1 MFASR
6 AAETATP
13 RQPPT
18 IPALDF
24 APLTGD
30 DSILSI
36 TSTSTTTS
44 EGSLAPPLLPSKKG
58 GSKRVL
64 VPKKPLQQSNQPT
77 PSTLGSSTISASRPA
92 AKSLRRP
99 LNDENSYQPPSEWS
113 VVPPPPPPRTVGN
126 PHQFASARRIAP
138 PVAAPVH
145 AQPQPK
151 PEPVAILPVKTEDGS
166 SKTVGHSRHSS
177 IGASSVRTTTSVRST
192 GTIRTQKGNTLRVYA
207 DEPNSQDTPVLVKKK
222 KSRLALDLGW
232 ALGDK
237 TNGQTKDKE
246 VNTPIS
252 ATSTR
257 APTPTLKEKGSL
269 SRLSNI
275 LKSKSSTLRLSTGS
289 SPDKEN
295 VDAKD
300 KDKWKWSIGLSRGR
314 KENSVKEVFGG
325 RRAKSP
331 EPAPPAIRNLS
342 SFASSAGPVEY
353 EYRTPSLDDH
363 PPSLTPRPIE
373 KDPAPS
379 IPPTIRSV
387 SAPLTSITT
396 LSDTLPRPVSARPVS
411 VRIPSGPS
419 NKHHY
424 RTFSADAAAIL
435 HPIESPV
442 AMTRFEPD
450 PDQTPIRRPASPSVL
465 AKRGDDSPVSPTADT
480 PTYNSD
486 SLAIRAMRSV
496 RSMARL
502 FVGPEDDEKENK
514 EKETKVKKRHSRM
527 TLKGMGID
535 VFAGHERRHSSSSQ
549 ESWVA
554 GAPSPTEASSSTA
567 TKSPN
572 MPAVGVTVDRPIVS
586 ASVRE
591 RMSTSISVRPPSSEV
606 EAPPRPSVETFGT
619 MRIQKGRRS
628 GSTRRTLSTASNI
641 TAISSGTNSSNDS
654 GYGAMPGSRDASRRI
669 SSAGSGGRLSLF
681 SALSSKSS
689 QGNLNAKPA
698 ADSLTNKTAR
708 KRGSLAGLFD
718 LAASMAS
725 SSGSRSRRSSRVS
738 KGSVESAGSRHSSG
752 SEPTQT
758 PTQDAH
764 AANARDRLEERI
776 RTYNTLHT
784 IPASPAPIQE
794 EEDELSSS
802 GLDTITNPQ
811 ITRPSIPTF
820 QPRTLTRNVTVTYGG
835 SISKARQQ
843 DVTPQRRLK
852 PKRRPASDHLLSSWE
867 VEKRQGVVS
876 DEEGAVAISM
886 VNAATSELG
895 DLINHL
901 DLAGTPEATPVKN
914 ATPRRPRAFTTGD
927 SPVSAL
933 QEATKQWS
941 WSPLKGRN
949 VSTAH
954 LPQPPLMPTAPLS
967 TGNSTFGRRIARPE
981 LPIEQS
987 PTEYITSSR
996 RSSTTTATM
1005 DGSDSIFDSPLKNR
1019 GRKQSGGS
1027 LLTSLGKASTG
1038 TMLSL
1043 HDRSFGKGSTGTM
1056 LSAFGPSKGST
1067 NTHGAVG
1074 DVSLTAF
1081 GPGRLD
1087 NSRVEETH
1095 GEADD
1100 SDIPEEL
1107 QELLSSNSEDT
1118 SLGSTEANLFCDLS
1132 IPGSASALMSSAHIE
1147 SLLRRPSQTGNKSS
1161 VASIPPTSVPAIPLP
1176 AQPSLAKVSSSSS
1189 LSVAHHTDEIKA
1201 GSAIPRSSASKPAS
1215 ENLNRLSTSAL
1226 HDHSTSLDTLDEE
1239 DSLSASD
1246 EDITDHTGR
1255 SSFDFTK
1262 ELNRLNEGG
1271 SRQSFVE
1278 QLANTWKP
1286 PSQSTGTR
1294 AAQEM
1299 PPLPSLD
1306 FLRQITHQD
1315 KADIDSQKQASSD
1328 DLPLAPNPDSTMY
1341 AIANLDLSLV
1351 LPSDSPKKS
1360 KAPAKPVGR
1369 KVDHVR
1375 ASSLSESLDASM
1387 AALTSLNQS
1396 VNHPSKPRPHSTTIE
1411 SDVSKRH
1418 TRIAQARAY
1427 KRFQN
1432 MRERTFSAATT
1443 ASFGSVVNPGA
1454 PDPFN
1459 YSHPTSDLEASG
1471 DESSAEN
1478 SERRQNQTVASI
1490 PSISSYGAVL
1500 NSGVRNPFG
1509 YDVTM
1514 DYSQS
1519 VEMARGCNPR
1529 YSIDSDR
1536 SSFYF
1541 DSSKLAAR
1549 GQRGDDSIM
1558 SSRSKSTRPLSFR
1571 QQPRPDSIMS
1581 TSSFA
1586 WGHGSQGMQG
1596 SRTSWAKDRHDPARD
1611 SILSEFSFRRLSR
1624 PGLGDKMFESGPLYS
1639 IAGSPAQ
1646 SSPCMEFGREDN
1658 CQNLRRSIDSADSR
1672 SVRFSVDSIFDKT
1685 GSNTSSISSPSVFGY
1700 DESGVSASQSFF
1712 AAGVKPQFRPLSM
1725 FSMASECD
1733 SSRED
1738 DTMISMLGGDHTK
1751 VPRASLGSA
1760 VNSSPCVRAEKKRR
1774 AAWKARNEDS
1784 LQSSQLSG
1792 ISMSSTDAQEE
1803 AIISQGNMSFSPF
1816 SFDESEKSR
1825 EAEPVSTQENVQ
1837 ILDQFLSASAN
1848 PSWVDLNGSINQ
1860 SEPVVFRPASPPTPP
1875 LSYASSVDGSQ
1886 SSIDVEKLKMLLE
1899 SSAPPSFNPDRLRPQ
1914 GKGHRRRSHMSEMSR
1929 ISVIESIAEEV
1940 TSESGSPRAPTFE
1953 SIPEPSIVIWDTQS
1967 RRSSWRE
1974 SIDWESEFGV
1984 MLRRFYSLQ
1993 TEARET
1999 VQESQNMWLDTD
2011 FSRFALATFDP
2022 PRNPAGIQALLE
2034 HSQKMFNPLPLEL
2047 CVRKPRSRANSRP
2060 SPYPRGPAKTISGQ
2074 PFRRHGR
2081 TPSVESAINCISPFP
2096 NPLSSSTT
2104 ELSVSPSPATLSS
2117 SSVNFQSATD
2127 SVPQEN
2133 THPAPSL
2140 CSVIEA
2146 DAKRN
2151 VLGRRIGKPVDKTNT
2166 KSVNEW
2172 AFGKKIS
2179 EVLGNKSATK
2189 SHGVSNSSAT
2199 AKENRETEAQG
2210 TLTRNTSLRISR
2222 ARPPRRPTA
2231 ASVLAPNTLR
2241 V

>member
-6 AAETATP
+6 ATETET
-13 RQPPT
+13 PPT
-18 IPALDF
+18 IPALNLTT
-24 APLTGD
+24 APLSPFTGD

-36 TSTSTTTS
+36 ASTSTTS

-64 VPKKPLQQSNQPT
+64 VPKKPLQQSNQAAS
-77 PSTLGSSTISASRPA
+77 STLGSSTISASRPA

-99 LNDENSYQPPSEWS
+99 RNDENSYQPPSEWS

-138 PVAAPVH
+138 AVAAPVH
-145 AQPQPK
+145 TQPPPK

-166 SKTVGHSRHSS
+166 SNDRPKHSRSAS
-177 IGASSVRTTTSVRST
+177 VGASSVRTTTGSVRSI
-192 GTIRTQKGNTLRVYA
+192 GTIRTQKENTFRVYA
-207 DEPNSQDTPVLVKKK
+207 DDPNSQDTPVLVKKK

-246 VNTPIS
+246 VNTPVS

-257 APTPTLKEKGSL
+257 AATPTLEKKGSI

-289 SPDKEN
+289 SEDKEN
-295 VDAKD
+295 ADAKD
-300 KDKWKWSIGLSRGR
+300 KEKWKWSIGLSRGR

-342 SFASSAGPVEY
+342 AFASSAGPVEY
-353 EYRTPSLDDH
+353 EYRTPSLEDH
-363 PPSLTPRPIE
+363 PPSLAPRPIE

-396 LSDTLPRPVSARPVS
+396 LSETLPRPIS

-435 HPIESPV
+435 HPIESPI

-450 PDQTPIRRPASPSVL
+450 PDQTPVRRPASPTLLV
-465 AKRGDDSPVSPTADT
+465 ARGDDSPVSPTADT
-480 PTYNSD
+480 PKYNSD

-502 FVGPEDDEKENK
+502 FVGPEEDENEN
-514 EKETKVKKRHSRM
+514 KVKKRHSRM
-527 TLKGMGID
+527 TLKGMSID

-549 ESWVA
+549 ESWVI
-554 GAPSPTEASSSTA
+554 GAPSPTASGSTA
-567 TKSPN
+567 VKNTN
-572 MPAVGVTVDRPIVS
+572 TPATSAAVDRPIVS
-586 ASVRE
+586 ASMRE
-591 RMSTSISVRPPSSEV
+591 RMSTSVTVRPPSSEV
-606 EAPPRPSVETFGT
+606 EAPPRASVETFGT
-619 MRIQKGRRS
+619 MRMQKGRRS
-628 GSTRRTLSTASNI
+628 GSTRRTLSTASNM
-641 TAISSGTNSSNDS
+641 TSLSSGTSGSNDS

-689 QGNLNAKPA
+689 QGNLTAKPA
-698 ADSLTNKTAR
+698 ADSLTDKTAR

-725 SSGSRSRRSSRVS
+725 SSGSSRSRRSSKVS

-752 SEPTQT
+752 SEPTPAST
-758 PTQDAH
+758 HDAR
-764 AANARDRLEERI
+764 AADARDRLEERI

-794 EEDELSSS
+794 EEDELSPSD
-802 GLDTITNPQ
+802 LDTITNPQ

-820 QPRTLTRNVTVTYGG
+820 QPRTLTRNVTVNHGG

-843 DVTPQRRLK
+843 DVTPQRRITH
-852 PKRRPASDHLLSSWE
+852 KRRPASEHLLSSWE
-867 VEKRQGVVS
+867 VERRQGIAS
-876 DEEGAVAISM
+876 DNEGGVAISV

-895 DLINHL
+895 DLIHHL
-901 DLAGTPEATPVKN
+901 DLAGTPEATPVKS

-933 QEATKQWS
+933 QEEAKQWS
-941 WSPLKGRN
+941 WSPLKDRN
-949 VSTAH
+949 VSTAR
-954 LPQPPLMPTAPLS
+954 LPQPPLMSTAPLS
-967 TGNSTFGRRIARPE
+967 TGNSTFGRSIARPA
-981 LPIEQS
+981 LPIEES
-987 PTEYITSSR
+987 PTDHITSSR
-996 RSSTTTATM
+996 RSSATAGTM
-1005 DGSDSIFDSPLKNR
+1005 DESDSIYDSPLKNR

-1027 LLTSLGKASTG
+1027 LLTNLGKGSTG

-1043 HDRSFGKGSTGTM
+1043 HHRSFGKGSTGTM
-1056 LSAFGPSKGST
+1056 LSAFGPSKGSS
-1067 NTHGAVG
+1067 NVLNAAG

-1081 GPGRLD
+1081 GPGRLND
-1087 NSRVEETH
+1087 SGVEEDQ
-1095 GEADD
+1095 GEADN

-1107 QELLSSNSEDT
+1107 QEILSNNSEDN
-1118 SLGSTEANLFCDLS
+1118 SRSTEANLFCDLS
-1132 IPGSASALMSSAHIE
+1132 IPGSASALMSNAHIE

-1176 AQPSLAKVSSSSS
+1176 AQPSLAKMSSSSS
-1189 LSVAHHTDEIKA
+1189 LHVAHHTDET
-1201 GSAIPRSSASKPAS
+1201 GSAIPRAPAPKPSSD
-1215 ENLNRLSTSAL
+1215 NLNRLSTSAL
-1226 HDHSTSLDTLDEE
+1226 HDHSASLDTLDEE
-1239 DSLSASD
+1239 DNLSASD

-1271 SRQSFVE
+1271 SRHSFVE
-1278 QLANTWKP
+1278 QLANTWKA
-1286 PSQSTGTR
+1286 PSQSNVFRPT
-1294 AAQEM
+1294 QEM

-1315 KADIDSQKQASSD
+1315 QTDVNSQKQSSTD
-1328 DLPLAPNPDSTMY
+1328 DLPLTSNPDSTMY
-1341 AIANLDLSLV
+1341 AIANLDLSLP
-1351 LPSDSPKKS
+1351 LPGEESEEPTKPKG
-1360 KAPAKPVGR
+1360 PAKPVGR

-1387 AALTSLNQS
+1387 AALTSLNLS
-1396 VNHPSKPRPHSTTIE
+1396 VNHPGKPRPHSTTIE

-1418 TRIAQARAY
+1418 TRIAQARAFR
-1427 KRFQN
+1427 RFKN
-1432 MRERTFSAATT
+1432 MRERTLSSATT

-1454 PDPFN
+1454 PDPFH
-1459 YSHPTSDLEASG
+1459 YGRPTSYMSASE
-1471 DESSAEN
+1471 DESSVEN

-1500 NSGVRNPFG
+1500 NAGVKNPFG

-1514 DYSQS
+1514 DCDSRSGFLSQS
-1519 VEMARGCNPR
+1519 IEMARGCNPR
-1529 YSIDSDR
+1529 YSVDSDR

-1541 DSSKLAAR
+1541 DSSKLAPR
-1549 GQRGDDSIM
+1549 GQRGEDSLM
-1558 SSRSKSTRPLSFR
+1558 SSRSESTRPLSFR
-1571 QQPRPDSIMS
+1571 RRARPDSIMS

-1596 SRTSWAKDRHDPARD
+1596 GRTPWAKDRHDPARD

-1646 SSPCMEFGREDN
+1646 SSPPMEFGHEDD
-1658 CQNLRRSIDSADSR
+1658 CQNLRRSVDSTDSR

-1700 DESGVSASQSFF
+1700 DESGVSASQGFF

-1725 FSMASECD
+1725 FSMASEGD

-1774 AAWKARNEDS
+1774 AAVRARNDES
-1784 LQSSQLSG
+1784 MWSSQMSG
-1792 ISMSSTDAQEE
+1792 VSMSSTDAQEE
-1803 AIISQGNMSFSPF
+1803 AAISHENISLGLP
-1816 SFDESEKSR
+1816 SFDESDKSR
-1825 EAEPVSTQENVQ
+1825 DPEEFLSTQENVQ
-1837 ILDQFLSASAN
+1837 TFGQALSAMVN
-1848 PSWVDLNGSINQ
+1848 QSWVDLNGSVNQ
-1860 SEPVVFRPASPPTPP
+1860 SQPMVFRPASPPTPP
-1875 LSYASSVDGSQ
+1875 LSYASSVEGSQ

-1940 TSESGSPRAPTFE
+1940 TSESGSPRAPKFE
-1953 SIPEPSIVIWDTQS
+1953 SVPEPSIVIWDTQS

-1984 MLRRFYSLQ
+1984 MLRQYYSLQ

-1999 VQESQNMWLDTD
+1999 VQESQNLWSDTD

-2034 HSQKMFNPLPLEL
+2034 HSQKMFTPLPLEL

-2081 TPSVESAINCISPFP
+2081 TPSVESAINCISPFSHS
-2096 NPLSSSTT
+2096 LSSSTT
-2104 ELSVSPSPATLSS
+2104 DLSLSNSLVALSPLSPF
-2117 SSVNFQSATD
+2117 SVNFQSAAAP
-2127 SVPQEN
+2127 VPQESIQ
-2133 THPAPSL
+2133 PVPSL
-2140 CSVIEA
+2140 CSAIES

-2151 VLGRRIGKPVDKTNT
+2151 VLGRRVGKPVDKTNT

-2172 AFGKKIS
+2172 SFGKKIN

-2189 SHGVSNSSAT
+2189 SHGVGNSSAT
-2199 AKENRETEAQG
+2199 AKENREKEAQG
-2210 TLTRNTSLRISR
+2210 TLT
-2222 ARPPRRPTA
+2222 
-2231 ASVLAPNTLR
+2231 
-2241 V
+2241 